1 MAGSDE
7 FKKELSQAARNRL
20 TREAIGNDP
29 DRLAKR
35 LSIVDRNKYDFS
47 GFTDK
52 QINMALQGSMFGDD
66 DYARLTGKPVGYDKP
81 VAAPAPT
88 PKPTPKPVQED
99 PSNDIGNGPGMDRP
113 MPTPEIP
120 TVIERPVVEEPTFGL
135 DTGTGSFNVGRID
148 ANIGK
153 RGDMTT
159 SIGDNN
165 TFGSGASIGNDTSTT
180 IGSQMFGNSLSLPP
194 RREEPTF
201 GLDTGSGSYNVG
213 RIDANIGKEGDMNTS
228 IGDGNTFGAGV
239 SIGNDMS
246 TTIGSQMFGNSLSL
260 PRRRMAEQGAFAG
273 LVFN

>member
-7 FKKELSQAARNRL
+7 FKKELSQAARNRQ

-35 LSIVDRNKYDFS
+35 ISIVDRDKYDFG

-52 QINMALQGSMFGDD
+52 QINMALQGSTFGDD
-66 DYARLTGKPVGYDKP
+66 DYARLTGKPMGSDKP
-81 VAAPAPT
+81 VAAPAP
-88 PKPTPKPVQED
+88 KPEPAPEE
-99 PSNDIGNGPGMDRP
+99 PANDIGNGPGMDRP
-113 MPTPEIP
+113 VTTPGFPTP
-120 TVIERPVVEEPTFGL
+120 IERPVIEEPTFGL

-153 RGDMTT
+153 RGDMT
-159 SIGDNN
+159 
-165 TFGSGASIGNDTSTT
+165 
-180 IGSQMFGNSLSLPP
+180 
-194 RREEPTF
+194 
-201 GLDTGSGSYNVG
+201 
-213 RIDANIGKEGDMNTS
+213 TS

-260 PRRRMAEQGAFAG
+260 PRRRMAQDGAFAG
-273 LVFN
+273 LSFS